1 MSKIRSF
8 IAVPLSGEIAHAT
21 GKIVREI
28 DKVATGIKWVEPEN
42 MHLTL
47 KFLGDIDENETW
59 EVCRAIA
66 KAVGN
71 MEAFDIECQGV
82 GAFPSNEKPKT
93 LWIGITQGKESLG
106 QLQQAVDD
114 AMADLGFRREPPRFS
129 PHLTIGRVK
138 QPGPQLR
145 EVTRIL
151 NENADFSAG
160 VAMVDEVVLFSSD
173 LTPEG
178 PIYSPMGRAELL

>member
-8 IAVPLSGEIAHAT
+8 IAIPLSGEIAHAAA
-21 GKIVREI
+21 KIVREI
-28 DKVATGIKWVEPEN
+28 DKVAAGIQWVPPEN

-47 KFLGDIDENETW
+47 KFLSDIDENETW
-59 EVCRAIA
+59 EICRAIS
-66 KAVGN
+66 KAVAG
-71 MEAFDIECQGV
+71 MEAFDIECQGA

-93 LWIGITQGKESLG
+93 LWLGITQGKDELHK
-106 QLQQAVDD
+106 LQQAVDD
-114 AMADLGFRREPPRFS
+114 ALADLGFRREPPRFN

-138 QPGPQLR
+138 QPGPHLR

-178 PIYSPMGRAELL
+178 PLYSPIGRAELL

>member
-1 MSKIRSF
+1 
-8 IAVPLSGEIAHAT
+8 
-21 GKIVREI
+21 
-28 DKVATGIKWVEPEN
+28 

-47 KFLGDIDENETW
+47 KFLGDIDENETYDI
-59 EVCRAIA
+59 CKAISNAVA
-66 KAVGN
+66 KI
-71 MEAFDIECQGV
+71 EAFDIECQGA

-93 LWIGITQGKESLG
+93 LWLGITQGKDELH

-114 AMADLGFRREPPRFS
+114 AMADLGFRREPPRFN

-138 QPGPQLR
+138 QPGPHLR

-151 NENADFSAG
+151 NENAGFSAG
-160 VAMVDEVVLFSSD
+160 VAMVDEVILFSSD

-178 PIYSPMGRAELL
+178 PIYSPMGRAELK